1 MLTENSNTSYCKNV
15 THTSNNEESL
25 ALLKIQ
31 NKKISDLYEMLDEKD
46 TLIKQLKSNIS
57 ILESKYK
64 QVHSILQSKNIQLHD
79 THEQLTQQNANQQ
92 NLYED
97 FGKLQIL
104 CKENASKLLK
114 YENDVINLSNELKD
128 IYERN
133 KILKD
138 KNLLLL
144 KERTS
149 LIENNEMLSQNDHIL
164 NSKINNLVSVLTA
177 KENEINQLKTDNA
190 TLHHEKN
197 MIVNNNETINQRMQY
212 FQEKCVEIEKEK
224 NNVLK
229 ELQIVNQKYNEN
241 VTKTNK
247 LNEENCKMQQLQENL
262 QKINE
267 ETNIQINQFKTK
279 NKQLNQVLNQN
290 NQYNNSLCS
299 QLNKLFEMLGQEIV
313 NFIQAFESSIKENN
327 KIDNSKFIVSVEIT
341 DSLND
346 LTRSLPSSS
355 VLLSSYDKLI
365 TFLST
370 MSEHFY
376 TQKQTI
382 KTYEHKLNLYE
393 QITIES
399 NNKIFDLQEE
409 TNKQNQNQQ
418 IQLQKHSEEQFQ
430 LNHTISTLRGEIN
443 MIKNLILHSL
453 NELQQKYTEVTN
465 ITMHNSISLGDINKN
480 FFSKGIVQGDVKE
493 FIFHIEN
500 INKNLIHYINL
511 LAEENK
517 NVVVINQ
524 EKNELKQK
532 INMLQKEIY
541 QLGLINEKNIL
552 DYKQSKEDI
561 VNEFQQQLAVD
572 MKKAKE
578 SALLEI
584 QNLNKCLIQKDE
596 EIKRINNNYNLL
608 YSQYKLLQQGI
619 KT

>member
-64 QVHSILQSKNIQLHD
+64 QVHSILQSKNIQLQD

-114 YENDVINLSNELKD
+114 YENDVVNLSNELKD

-133 KILKD
+133 KILKNR
-138 KNLLLL
+138 NLLLL

-190 TLHHEKN
+190 TLLHEKN
-197 MIVNNNETINQRMQY
+197 IIVNNNETINQRMQY

-224 NNVLK
+224 NKVLK

-241 VTKTNK
+241 LTKTNI

-279 NKQLNQVLNQN
+279 NKQLNQILNQN

-299 QLNKLFEMLGQEIV
+299 QLNKLFEMLGQEIT

-346 LTRSLPSSS
+346 LTRTLPSSS

-365 TFLST
+365 TFMSS

-409 TNKQNQNQQ
+409 TNKHNQNQQ
-418 IQLQKHSEEQFQ
+418 IQLQKHSDEQFQ

-480 FFSKGIVQGDVKE
+480 CFSKGIVQGDVKE

-511 LAEENK
+511 LSEENK
-517 NVVVINQ
+517 NIVVINQ
-524 EKNELKQK
+524 EKSELKQK

-552 DYKQSKEDI
+552 DYKKSKEDI
-561 VNEFQQQLAVD
+561 VNEFQQQLALD

-578 SALLEI
+578 STLVEI

-596 EIKRINNNYNLL
+596 EIKRINTNYNLL
-608 YSQYKLLQQGI
+608 YSQYKLLQQGM

>member
-149 LIENNEMLSQNDHIL
+149 LIENNEMLSQNAHIL
-164 NSKINNLVSVLTA
+164 NNKINNLVSVLTA

-299 QLNKLFEMLGQEIV
+299 QLNKFFEMLGQEIV

-341 DSLND
+341 DSFND

-418 IQLQKHSEEQFQ
+418 IQLQKHSDEQFQ

>member
-46 TLIKQLKSNIS
+46 TLIKQLKYNIS
-57 ILESKYK
+57 RLESKYK

-149 LIENNEMLSQNDHIL
+149 LIENNEMLSQNAHIL
-164 NSKINNLVSVLTA
+164 NNKINNLVSVLTA

-341 DSLND
+341 DSFND

-418 IQLQKHSEEQFQ
+418 IQLQKHSDEQFQ

-465 ITMHNSISLGDINKN
+465 ITMHNSISLGDIKKN

-517 NVVVINQ
+517 NVVIINQ

>member
-1 MLTENSNTSYCKNV
+1 
-15 THTSNNEESL
+15 
-25 ALLKIQ
+25 
-31 NKKISDLYEMLDEKD
+31 MLDEKD

-149 LIENNEMLSQNDHIL
+149 LIENNEMLSQNAHIL
-164 NSKINNLVSVLTA
+164 NNKINNLVSVLTA

-229 ELQIVNQKYNEN
+229 ELQIVNQNYNEN

-418 IQLQKHSEEQFQ
+418 IQLQKHSDEQFQ

>member
-64 QVHSILQSKNIQLHD
+64 QVHSILQSKNIQLQD

-114 YENDVINLSNELKD
+114 YENDVVNLSNELKD

-138 KNLLLL
+138 RNLLLL

-190 TLHHEKN
+190 TLLHEKN
-197 MIVNNNETINQRMQY
+197 IIVNNNETINQRMQY

-224 NNVLK
+224 NKVLK

-241 VTKTNK
+241 LTKTNI

-279 NKQLNQVLNQN
+279 NKQLNQILNQN

-299 QLNKLFEMLGQEIV
+299 QLNKLFEMLGQEIT

-365 TFLST
+365 TFMSS

-409 TNKQNQNQQ
+409 TNKHNQNQQ
-418 IQLQKHSEEQFQ
+418 IQLQKHSDEQFQ

-480 FFSKGIVQGDVKE
+480 CFSKGIVQGDVKE

-511 LAEENK
+511 LSEENK
-517 NVVVINQ
+517 NIVVINQ
-524 EKNELKQK
+524 EKSELKQK

-561 VNEFQQQLAVD
+561 VNEFQQQLALD

-578 SALLEI
+578 STLVEI

-596 EIKRINNNYNLL
+596 EIKRINTNYNLL
-608 YSQYKLLQQGI
+608 YSQYKLLQQGM

>member
-1 MLTENSNTSYCKNV
+1 MLTENSNTSYWKNV

-64 QVHSILQSKNIQLHD
+64 QIHSILQSKNIQLQD
-79 THEQLTQQNANQQ
+79 THEQLIQQSANQQ

-114 YENDVINLSNELKD
+114 YENDVVNLSNELKD

-138 KNLLLL
+138 RNLLLL

-149 LIENNEMLSQNDHIL
+149 LIENNEMLSQNEHIL
-164 NSKINNLVSVLTA
+164 NNKINNLVSVLTA

-190 TLHHEKN
+190 TLLHEKN

-229 ELQIVNQKYNEN
+229 ELQIINQKYNEN
-241 VTKTNK
+241 LTKTNI

-279 NKQLNQVLNQN
+279 NKHLNQVLNQN
-290 NQYNNSLCS
+290 DQYNNSLCS

-313 NFIQAFESSIKENN
+313 NFIQTFESSIKENN

-346 LTRSLPSSS
+346 LTRSLSSSS

-365 TFLST
+365 TFMSI

-382 KTYEHKLNLYE
+382 RTYEHKLNLYE

-409 TNKQNQNQQ
+409 TNKYNQNQQ
-418 IQLQKHSEEQFQ
+418 IQLQKHSNEQFQ
-430 LNHTISTLRGEIN
+430 LNHTISTLKGEIN

-480 FFSKGIVQGDVKE
+480 CFSKGIVQGDVKE

-511 LAEENK
+511 LSEENK
-517 NVVVINQ
+517 NIVVINQ

-561 VNEFQQQLAVD
+561 VNEFQQHLASD

-578 SALLEI
+578 SALVEI

-608 YSQYKLLQQGI
+608 YSQYKLLQQGM